1 MPGWRVRQFRRSVK
15 GKNLDRPDVYSR
27 VTEQVIAHLE
37 RGVRPWVKPW
47 RAENADGRI
56 VRPLRFNGLPYS
68 GINILVLWGAAL
80 TEGFSAPTWMTFR
93 QAKEL
98 GANVRKGEK
107 GNLVVYAN
115 AVVRTETT
123 DDGDEIEREIPFL
136 KGYTVFNVEQIDGLQ
151 EQYYAKP
158 EPRLT
163 PFERIAHAD
172 AFFAGTQAEVRHRGP
187 QAFYAQAADYIQLPP
202 AEAFVDIEAYY
213 STLAHEVVHWTK
225 HPNRLNR
232 DFGRKQFGDDGY
244 AREELV
250 AELGAAFLA
259 ADLKITP
266 EVREDHAS
274 YLDHWLSILK
284 TDKRAIFQAA
294 AYAQRAADY
303 LQSLQP
309 ARRESTKVT

>member
-1 MPGWRVRQFRRSVK
+1 MQYRQSKVRRNGNSSEAAH
-15 GKNLDRPDVYSR
+15 PDVYSR

-37 RGVRPWVKPW
+37 RGVRPWIKPW
-47 RAENADGRI
+47 RAEHTAGRI

-68 GINILVLWGAAL
+68 GINILMLWGAAL
-80 TEGFSAPTWMTFR
+80 AEGFSAPTWMTFR

-107 GNLVVYAN
+107 GSLVVYAN

-123 DDGDEIEREIPFL
+123 DDGHEVEREIPFL
-136 KGYTVFNVEQIDGLQ
+136 KGYTVFNVEQIDGLPD
-151 EQYYAKP
+151 QYHTKP
-158 EPRLT
+158 DPRLT
-163 PFERIAHAD
+163 PVERIAHAD
-172 AFFAGTQAEVRHRGP
+172 AFFFATQADVRHRGH

-202 AEAFVDIEAYY
+202 AEAFIDIEAYY

-225 HPNRLNR
+225 HPKRLNR
-232 DFGRKQFGDDGY
+232 DFGRKQLGDDGY

-259 ADLKITP
+259 ADLEITP

-284 TDKRAIFQAA
+284 ADKRAIFQAA
-294 AYAQRAADY
+294 SYAHRAVDF
-303 LQSLQP
+303 LQGLQP
-309 ARRESTKVT
+309 AAP

>member
-1 MPGWRVRQFRRSVK
+1 MQYRQSKARRNGNSSEVP
-15 GKNLDRPDVYSR
+15 RPDVYTR
-27 VTEQVIAHLE
+27 VTEQIIAHLE
-37 RGVRPWVKPW
+37 RGVRPWIKPW
-47 RAENADGRI
+47 RAEHTDGRI

-68 GINILVLWGAAL
+68 GINVLMLWGAAL
-80 TEGFSAPTWMTFR
+80 TEGFNTPTWMTFR

-107 GNLVVYAN
+107 GSLVVYAN

-136 KGYTVFNVEQIDGLQ
+136 KGYTVFNVQQIDGLP
-151 EQYYAKP
+151 EPYYAKP

-163 PFERIAHAD
+163 PIARIAHAD
-172 AFFAGTQAEVRHRGP
+172 AFFAATQADVRHRGHK
-187 QAFYAQAADYIQLPP
+187 AFYSQGADYIQLPP

-225 HPNRLNR
+225 HASRLNR
-232 DFGRKQFGDDGY
+232 EFGRRQFGDDGY

-250 AELGAAFLA
+250 AELGAAFLS
-259 ADLKITP
+259 ADLDIAP

-274 YLDHWLSILK
+274 YVEHWLKVLDS
-284 TDKRAIFQAA
+284 DKKAIFQAA
-294 AYAQRAADY
+294 SYAQRAVDY
-303 LQSLQP
+303 LHGLQP
-309 ARRESTKVT
+309 AAP

>member
-1 MPGWRVRQFRRSVK
+1 MQYRQSKARRNGNSSEAP
-15 GKNLDRPDVYSR
+15 RPDVYSR

-37 RGVRPWVKPW
+37 SGVRPWIKPW
-47 RAENADGRI
+47 RAENTDGRI

-68 GINILVLWGAAL
+68 GINVLMLWGSAL
-80 TEGFSAPTWMTFR
+80 AEGFSAPTWMTFR

-107 GNLVVYAN
+107 GSLVVYAN
-115 AVVRTETT
+115 SVLRTETT
-123 DDGDEIEREIPFL
+123 DDGEEIECEIPFL
-136 KGYTVFNVEQIDGLQ
+136 KGYTVFNIEQIEGLP

-158 EPRLT
+158 EPRFT
-163 PFERIAHAD
+163 SVERIAHAD
-172 AFFAGTQAEVRHRGP
+172 AFFSATQADVRHRGH

-202 AEAFVDIEAYY
+202 AEAFVDVEAYY

-225 HPNRLNR
+225 HPDRLNR

-259 ADLKITP
+259 ADLEITP

-284 TDKRAIFQAA
+284 ADKRAIFQAA
-294 AYAQRAADY
+294 AHAQRAADY
-303 LQSLQP
+303 LHGLQP
-309 ARRESTKVT
+309 DAP